1 VLRVIRWIVVVGATA
16 LVLRSLPDVA
26 RYLRI
31 RSL

>member
-1 VLRVIRWIVVVGATA
+1 VVRVVRWLLIVGVTA

-31 RSL
+31 RTL

>member
-1 VLRVIRWIVVVGATA
+1 VVRVIRWVLIVGVTA
-16 LVLRSLPDVA
+16 LAVRSLPDVA

>member
-1 VLRVIRWIVVVGATA
+1 MVRVVRWLLIVGVTA

-31 RSL
+31 RTL